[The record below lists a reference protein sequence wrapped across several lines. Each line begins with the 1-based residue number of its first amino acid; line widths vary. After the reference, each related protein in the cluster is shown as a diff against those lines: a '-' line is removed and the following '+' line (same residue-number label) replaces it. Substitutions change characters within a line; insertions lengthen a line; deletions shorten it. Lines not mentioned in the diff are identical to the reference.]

1 MAQHLTALLNPSLL
15 APRPLARRHPRP
27 PQRLIRRRQRLL
39 TRPVLVASVVGLV
52 WRRVPAVAA
61 GQKVWARA
69 GLWGGPPL
77 PVSPQALPNRLDVL
91 LAAVLGQ
98 LGAAVWTRVQAQ
110 AAPSVG
116 HPRWAPVREHCPLM
130 ALGDGAPLAALRQRT
145 QVLREGDGGRRAGKT
160 LVLVAAFSHGPR
172 RRAWRRCPWAAWW
185 SVPWAFAAG
194 CGAMPARG
202 RSRAVSRGGGS
213 RRRRAPCRCCV
224 VAQTIGTHSFTWAST
239 ARIPARL
246 HGGWSRG
253 GGRARGSALRP
264 LGSMPTCCRP
274 VTSVSCLGD
283 AGGSR
288 RRVL

>member
-1 MAQHLTALLNPSLL
+1 MAQHLTALLRPSLL

-39 TRPVLVASVVGLV
+39 TRPVMVAIVVGLV

-145 QVLREGDGGRRAGKT
+145 QVLREGDGVRRAGKT
-160 LVLVAAFSHGPR
+160 LVLVAAFSHRPRWPRSTAAAAAHDQRFAAASLAALPVGGVVVCAVGFCRWLWCDACPGSQPCGVTRRREQTAARTGPVLRGRPDDRDELLHLGQYRSHPGPSPR
-172 RRAWRRCPWAAWW
+172 RMVSGRWQGPW
-185 SVPWAFAAG
+185 
-194 CGAMPARG
+194 
-202 RSRAVSRGGGS
+202 
-213 RRRRAPCRCCV
+213 
-224 VAQTIGTHSFTWAST
+224 
-239 ARIPARL
+239 
-246 HGGWSRG
+246 
-253 GGRARGSALRP
+253 
-264 LGSMPTCCRP
+264 
-274 VTSVSCLGD
+274 
-283 AGGSR
+283 
-288 RRVL
+288 